1 MSQHSPSGSISPI
14 DVEKY
19 LKGVDYPANKT
30 DLVKK
35 AQQNKAP
42 DDIIR
47 TLQQLPSNSFNQPTD
62 VMKAVRKER

>member
-1 MSQHSPSGSISPI
+1 MSQQRPSGSMSPI

-19 LKGVDYPANKT
+19 LKGVDYPANKN

-47 TLQQLPSNSFNQPTD
+47 VLQQLPSSSFNQPTD
-62 VMKAVRKER
+62 VMKAVKK

>member
-1 MSQHSPSGSISPI
+1 MSPI

-19 LKGVDYPANKT
+19 LRGVDYPANKT

-47 TLQQLPSNSFNQPTD
+47 TLQQLPSSSFNRPTD
-62 VMKAVRKER
+62 IMKAMKKEP

>member
-1 MSQHSPSGSISPI
+1 MSQQSPLSSMSPI

-47 TLQQLPSNSFNQPTD
+47 TLQQLPSNSFKQPTD

>member
-1 MSQHSPSGSISPI
+1 MSQYSPSGSP
-14 DVEKY
+14 VELEKY
-19 LKGVDYPANKT
+19 LKGVDYPANKA

-42 DDIIR
+42 ENIIR
-47 TLQQLPSNSFNQPTD
+47 TLQQLPSSSFNQPTD

>member
-1 MSQHSPSGSISPI
+1 MSQHNPSGSMSPI

-19 LKGVDYPANKT
+19 LRGVDYPANKT

-47 TLQQLPSNSFNQPTD
+47 TLQQLPSSSFNQPTD
-62 VMKAVRKER
+62 VMKAMRKER